1 MTPNSSP
8 GAPGAPVAPVASAA
22 PGSPAPSRRR
32 FLASGAVA
40 AVAAAGGVPLLAAC
54 GGSGAGSGS
63 KEGTT
68 TGRALR
74 KILPSYVPS
83 NLVQPDVAGV
93 NGSSPGFT
101 RLPDPLVRSVPS
113 VPGKGSRFRVMTPL
127 WGTVPKKDNAY
138 YTAVNKA
145 VGATLSFDPQDGNT
159 YQDKIGAVLAGSD
172 IPDAMTIPGW
182 NMQGQIRNAI
192 TAKFAD
198 LSPYLA
204 GDAIKKYPNLAN
216 IPTGAWQY
224 SVFGGKV
231 RGLPMPSPVL
241 GNAIFYRK
249 DLTGSGA
256 LPADAD
262 ELLAFGKEYTAA
274 RSKVWAFDD
283 LWTCI
288 QKIFGLLPDAPHY
301 WRLEG
306 GKLVHK
312 IETPEYREALA
323 FARKLHDGGYV
334 HPDAEANKDADAKIR
349 FTGGHTV
356 MYNDGTGGWKG
367 MVTEQATANPK
378 FDMRA
383 LDFFGHDGGAPVLWQ
398 DDPASIFT
406 FLSKKLPKARIEE
419 LLAIADYAAAPYGT
433 QEFMLTNYGVA
444 GTHHTVEDGVPT
456 FTEQGI
462 QEAQPSTFLF
472 LASPPHTVAFP
483 DEPGLVKEY
492 AGWMARQAPHV
503 KKPMFFG
510 MQIVEPQRYASLYTP
525 FDDLQ
530 KDIRRGRKKVGDLE
544 AAVTTWKQSGGDK
557 LRGWYQD
564 ILDKD
569 GSGN

>member
-1 MTPNSSP
+1 MTPNSST
-8 GAPGAPVAPVASAA
+8 
-22 PGSPAPSRRR
+22 APSRRS
-32 FLASGAVA
+32 FLASSAVA
-40 AVAAAGGVPLLAAC
+40 AVAVAGGVPLLAAC
-54 GGSGAGSGS
+54 GGGSGSGS

-68 TGRALR
+68 TGKAL
-74 KILPSYVPS
+74 KKVLPNYVPS

-101 RLPDPLVRSVPS
+101 ELPDPLATSVKS
-113 VPGKGSRFRVMTPL
+113 APGKGSAFRIMTPL
-127 WGTVPKKDNAY
+127 WGTVPKKNNPY

-145 VGATLSFDPQDGNT
+145 VGATLNFDPQDGNT

-172 IPDAMTIPGW
+172 IPDVVTIPGW

-224 SVFGGKV
+224 SVFGGKL
-231 RGLPMPSPVL
+231 RGLPMPQPIL

-249 DLTGSGA
+249 DLIGSGA
-256 LPADAD
+256 VPGSAAD
-262 ELLAFGKEYTAA
+262 LLAFGKEYTDAKK
-274 RSKVWAFDD
+274 KVWAFDD

-301 WRLEG
+301 WQLEN

-312 IETPEYREALA
+312 IETQEYREALA

-334 HPDAEANKDADAKIR
+334 HPDAEAGKDADSKIR
-349 FTGGHTV
+349 FTGGRV
-356 MYNDGTGGWKG
+356 LMYNDGTGGWKG
-367 MVTEQATANPK
+367 MVTEQAAANPK
-378 FDMRA
+378 FDMQA
-383 LDFFGHDGGAPVLWQ
+383 LDFFNQNGGKPVLWQ
-398 DDPASIFT
+398 DDPAGIFT
-406 FLSKKLPKARIEE
+406 FLSKTLPKAKIEE
-419 LLAIADYAAAPYGT
+419 FLGIADFAAAPYGT
-433 QEFMLTNYGVA
+433 KEFMLTNYGVQD
-444 GTHHTVEDGVPT
+444 THYTIKDGVPT
-456 FTEQGI
+456 FTPQGI

-472 LASPPHTVAFP
+472 LASPPHTIAFP
-483 DEPGLVKEY
+483 DEPQLVKDY
-492 AGWMARQAPHV
+492 AGWMARQAPNV
-503 KKPMFFG
+503 KKPLFFG

-530 KDIRRGRKKVGDLE
+530 KDIRRGRKKVSDVDV
-544 AAVTTWKQSGGDK
+544 AVTTWKNSGGDK
-557 LRGWYQD
+557 LRDWYQG
-564 ILDKD
+564 ILDKN

>member
-8 GAPGAPVAPVASAA
+8 S
-22 PGSPAPSRRR
+22 STAPSRRS
-32 FLASGAVA
+32 FLATGAVA
-40 AVAAAGGVPLLAAC
+40 AVAVAGGVPLLAAC
-54 GGSGAGSGS
+54 GGSGSGT

-68 TGRALR
+68 TGKAL
-74 KILPSYVPS
+74 KKVVPAYAPL
-83 NLVQPDVAGV
+83 NLVEPDVASV

-101 RLPDPLVRSVPS
+101 KLPDPLVTSVKS
-113 VPGKGSRFRVMTPL
+113 VPGKGSEFRVMTPL
-127 WGTVPKKDNAY
+127 WGTVPKKNNPY

-145 VGATLSFDPQDGNT
+145 VGATLDFDPQDGNT

-172 IPDAMTIPGW
+172 IPDVMTIPGW

-204 GDAIKKYPNLAN
+204 GDAVKKYPNLAN

-224 SVFGGKV
+224 SVFGGKL
-231 RGLPMPSPVL
+231 RGLPMPTPVI

-249 DLTGSGA
+249 DLIGSGA
-256 LPADAD
+256 VPASAD
-262 ELLAFGKEYTAA
+262 DLLAFGKEYTAP
-274 RSKVWAFDD
+274 RKKVWAFDD

-288 QKIFGLLPDAPHY
+288 QKIYGLLPDAPHY
-301 WRLEG
+301 WQLEN

-312 IETPEYREALA
+312 IETKEYREALA

-334 HPDAEANKDADAKIR
+334 HPDAEANKDADSKIR
-349 FTGGHTV
+349 FTSGHVV

-367 MVTEQATANPK
+367 MVTEQATANAK
-378 FDMRA
+378 FDMQA
-383 LDFFGHDGGAPVLWQ
+383 LDFFSHDGGKPVLWQ
-398 DDPASIFT
+398 DDPAGIFT
-406 FLSKKLPKARIEE
+406 FLSKKLSTARIEE
-419 LLAIADYAAAPYGT
+419 FLAIADYAAAPYGT
-433 QEFMLTNYGVA
+433 KEFMLTNYGVK
-444 GTHHTVEDGVPT
+444 GTHYTLKDGAPAYT
-456 FTEQGI
+456 PQGV

-472 LASPPHTVAFP
+472 LASPPASIAYP
-483 DEPGLVKEY
+483 DQPQLAKDY
-492 AGWMARQAPHV
+492 AAWMARQAPHV
-503 KKPMFFG
+503 KKPLFFG

-530 KDIRRGRKKVGDLE
+530 KDIRRGRKKVSDIDD
-544 AAVTTWKQSGGDK
+544 AVNTWKKSGGEK
-557 LRGWYQD
+557 LRAWYQD
-564 ILDKD
+564 ILDKN